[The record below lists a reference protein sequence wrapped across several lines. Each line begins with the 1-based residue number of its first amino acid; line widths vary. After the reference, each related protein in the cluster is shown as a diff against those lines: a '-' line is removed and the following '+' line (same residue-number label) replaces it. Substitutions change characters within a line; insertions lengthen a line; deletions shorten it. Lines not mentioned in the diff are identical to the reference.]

1 MEKFNATLEPKLP
14 HTKLEDFEHI
24 PSVFQV
30 IRTDE
35 HRDARTFKIIK
46 VEGLN
51 KGTFRIDDFHKQHA
65 RKIGPDHILTDT
77 NIGQCLFC
85 LIDNQFYLEVG
96 NMDGGTPKLRLSFPM
111 YYFAINSIGE

>member
-1 MEKFNATLEPKLP
+1 MEKFNAIPEPKLP
-14 HTKLEDFEHI
+14 YTEEKDFEYI

-30 IRTDE
+30 IETDK
-35 HRDARTFKIIK
+35 RPDVRTFKIIE

-51 KGTFRIDDFHKQHA
+51 KGTFRIDGLHKQYA
-65 RKIGPDHILTDT
+65 RKIGLDHILTDT

-85 LIDNQFYLEVG
+85 LIDNQFYMNIG
-96 NMDGGTPKLRLSFPM
+96 NMDGGAPISRRAHPM